1 MFDPR
6 SGATPSQQQLL
17 VLTTGVQGVAKALSS
32 PGVAAMLAARGAAD
46 AFSTLAVFVL
56 SSIDAGCLSPGMTG
70 APHAGPTLPKLL
82 SWAQAGLEAKAEN
95 PVGSSLG

>member
-70 APHAGPTLPKLL
+70 PTLPKLL